1 MIFGHECVWGTS
13 HETIFLV
20 AFCTHLMTT
29 VWVSKYYN
37 MYLIWGMLLDLL
49 DLKEKTDLA
58 EFAMC
63 GSTEKPSHIYVC
75 IFMR

>member
-1 MIFGHECVWGTS
+1 
-13 HETIFLV
+13 
-20 AFCTHLMTT
+20 
-29 VWVSKYYN
+29 
-37 MYLIWGMLLDLL
+37 MLLDLL

-63 GSTEKPSHIYVC
+63 GSTEKPSHIYVR